1 MMYQIRLLP
10 LALALIALLPTT
22 THSSE
27 LTAIYELATEHDH
40 QWIAARAALRA
51 GRELPKIGR
60 SRLLPN
66 ISASATYTENSYDG
80 PGTPEFNTDA
90 LSDCDFNVA
99 NLNQFDPTCLFVTQ
113 ERAIDY
119 RSQSLSLRLRQ
130 PLFQIDRWY
139 DYQQSKALRNQAE
152 WKFDAEQQNLILR
165 VTETYFDVLRA
176 LEDLEFATREQQSV
190 DFQLQQANKRFELGL
205 MANTAVFEAQAAADL
220 SQTQILLAKSGLALA
235 LRNLEN
241 LTGTSIREIGR
252 LKAEF
257 PISKP
262 TPNSTDAWITRAL
275 ESNLELFASKQ
286 GVQAAQRETQKNQ
299 SGHLPT
305 LNFVGAINR
314 VDTEDGSGFI
324 PPADT
329 ESLGLELFV
338 PIFSGGGV
346 SAATRQSYYK
356 FREAEELYHAQKRS
370 VAIFTENQ
378 FHLVNAAVTRV
389 TAQKLAIVSNKRAVQ
404 ATKAS
409 FESGTRTLMDVL
421 NAQRTL
427 LNAQRDLNL
436 ARIDYVLHNFRLK
449 QAVGDLTVQDLNQVS
464 KWLETVPL
472 PKTE

>member
-1 MMYQIRLLP
+1 MKYQIRLLP
-10 LALALIALLPTT
+10 LALALLVILPPSTE
-22 THSSE
+22 SSE

-40 QWIAARAALRA
+40 QWIAAKAALRA
-51 GRELPKIGR
+51 GRELPKLGL

-80 PGTPEFNTDA
+80 PGTPEFNSDA
-90 LSDCDFNVA
+90 LTDCDFNVA
-99 NLNQFDPTCLFVTQ
+99 NLNEFDPTCLFVTQ

-119 RSQSLSLRLRQ
+119 QSQSLSLRLRQ
-130 PLFQIDRWY
+130 PLFQMDRWY
-139 DYQQSKALRNQAE
+139 DYQKSKALKNQAE
-152 WKFDAEQQNLILR
+152 WKFDADQQELILR

-176 LEDLEFATREQQSV
+176 LEDLEFATREQQAV
-190 DFQLQQANKRFELGL
+190 DFQLQQANRRYELGL
-205 MANTAVFEAQAAADL
+205 LANTAVFEAQAAADL

-241 LTGTSIREIGR
+241 LTGSSFKEIGR
-252 LKAEF
+252 LKADI
-257 PISKP
+257 PISAPVPDTAK
-262 TPNSTDAWITRAL
+262 AWITRAL
-275 ESNLELFASKQ
+275 ESNLELYAAKQ
-286 GVQAAQRETQKNQ
+286 GVRAAQRETQKNQ

-305 LNFVGAINR
+305 LNFVSAINR

-329 ESLGLELFV
+329 ESYGVELFL

-346 SAATRQSYYK
+346 SAATRQAYYK

-378 FHLVNAAVTRV
+378 FYLVNAAVTRV

-409 FESGTRTLMDVL
+409 FDSGTRTLMDVL

-427 LNAQRDLNL
+427 LNAERDLNL
-436 ARIDYVLHNFRLK
+436 ARIDYILHNFRLK
-449 QAVGDLTVQDLNQVS
+449 QAVGDLKLEDLSQVS
-464 KWLETVPL
+464 NWLETVPL
-472 PKTE
+472 PKAE